1 METVMRIDKMIAKEN
16 ALIFHRILSTYS
28 LKKCR
33 YGDKCGEFICGYW
46 DLTS

>member
-1 METVMRIDKMIAKEN
+1 MIAKEN

-33 YGDKCGEFICGYW
+33 YGDKCGEFMCGVLGPNELRYW
-46 DLTS
+46 IY

>member
-1 METVMRIDKMIAKEN
+1 MRIDKMIAKEN

-33 YGDKCGEFICGYW
+33 YGDKCGEFMCEYW
-46 DLTS
+46 DLKS

>member
-28 LKKCR
+28 LKKYR
-33 YGDKCGEFICGYW
+33 YGDKCGEFMCGYW
-46 DLTS
+46 DLKS

>member
-16 ALIFHRILSTYS
+16 ALIFHLVLSTNS

-33 YGDKCGEFICGYW
+33 YGDKCGQFMCGYW